1 MGKGMEERVK
11 NMKRSFVLLIVLLLC
26 ALLGM
31 PALAEGA
38 PQRLEMA
45 FGLFSVEAP
54 AQAEIVPSPGN
65 LFSDL
70 RCELGGGRLVYAN
83 FAPADAYEDTAK
95 RKLNS
100 CVSMMFAL
108 SGGAYSETEIAEER
122 LPNGAQLR
130 WQIMRGSAAHTLW
143 FEAFTERFG
152 YNMVITGPATEAQDQ
167 AALAMMRSFCADAD
181 REQALLESRQIP
193 LPGGA
198 FISVEHGLQ
207 LQLDE
212 SWQPVMMEELLRSDS
227 AFILEKDGGRWLIQL
242 MYTLPVD
249 PEDARSLL
257 DWYANLRS
265 TYYGAAVG
273 EPYAVT
279 LEHLGGAEAW
289 IAEER
294 GGVCA
299 LDIAFV
305 HQGYGYYGSL
315 MWIPQD
321 EAEARPFMEAAIQ
334 SLTTPET

>member
-1 MGKGMEERVK
+1 
-11 NMKRSFVLLIVLLLC
+11 MKRSFMLFIVLQLC

-31 PALAEGA
+31 PALAEGE

-45 FGLFSVEAP
+45 FGLFSVEVPAP
-54 AQAEIVPSPGN
+54 AEIGPVSGN

-70 RCELGGGRLVYAN
+70 RYELGGGRLVYAN

-95 RKLNS
+95 HNLDG

-108 SGGAYSETEIAEER
+108 SGSDYSETEITGER
-122 LPNGAQLR
+122 LPNGVQLR

-181 REQALLESRQIP
+181 REQALLETRQIP

-198 FISVEHGLQ
+198 FISAEHGLQ

-212 SWQPVMMEELLRSDS
+212 GWQPVTMEELLRPDS
-227 AFILEKDGGRWLIQL
+227 AFILEKGGGRWLIQL
-242 MYTLPVD
+242 MYTLPVEPD
-249 PEDARSLL
+249 DARSLL

-273 EPYAVT
+273 EPYTVT
-279 LEHLGGAEAW
+279 LAHLGGAEAW